1 MSLAVV
7 WSQRAE
13 EQLDEHVEGVRERR
27 GVGAAR
33 ALVVRVFER
42 LDAVGQLPESA
53 PRWRAVVDP
62 AFRRLVVD
70 DYVVIYRVAPEDRVI
85 QVLSFR
91 HGRQRPV
98 SVDDVAEP

>member
-1 MSLAVV
+1 MTLQVV

-13 EQLDEHVEGVRERR
+13 EQLDEHVEDVRERR
-27 GVGAAR
+27 GVAPAR
-33 ALVVRVFER
+33 VLAVRVFER
-42 LDAVGQLPESA
+42 LDAVAVLPESA
-53 PRWRAVVDP
+53 PRWRTVVDP

-70 DYVVIYRVAPEDRVI
+70 DYIVIYRVAREEGCI

-98 SVDDVAEP
+98 SADDIADP